1 MSQFSEKK
9 EEKLLKDAEAYL
21 VQRWEPRPGHKPIVM
36 VKGEGVHMWDAKG
49 RRYLDFISQLYNVH
63 IGMGNRVP
71 IEAAKKQ
78 LDDLAYASPS
88 YYSEPQIKLAKKL
101 AQITPGDL
109 CQTFF
114 GNSGTEAN
122 EVAIKLA

>member
-1 MSQFSEKK
+1 
-9 EEKLLKDAEAYL
+9 
-21 VQRWEPRPGHKPIVM
+21 
-36 VKGEGVHMWDAKG
+36 MWDAKG